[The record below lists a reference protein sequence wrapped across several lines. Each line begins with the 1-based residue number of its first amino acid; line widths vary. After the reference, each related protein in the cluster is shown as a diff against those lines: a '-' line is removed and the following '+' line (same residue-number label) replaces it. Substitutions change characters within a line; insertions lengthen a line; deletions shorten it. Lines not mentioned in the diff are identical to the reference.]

1 MTVAHSRLK
10 NGITVVSHHMPH
22 LESVA
27 LGLWVGAGVRSEAAE
42 EHGISHLLEHMAFKG
57 TGRRSARDIAEAIEA
72 VGGEMN
78 AETTV
83 DHTSY
88 YVRLLKDDLA
98 LGLDVLGD
106 IICDPLL
113 DADELAL
120 EQHVVLQE
128 IGAAYDV
135 AEDWVFDLFQQAA
148 FPDQSIGRSVMGTPQ
163 SVSAHTRDDL
173 QRFLGA
179 HYCGP
184 GMVLSGAGN
193 LEHDT
198 LVKLAER
205 HFDGLPASAAPAWEA
220 GSYQGGE
227 SLEARPV
234 QEAQILIGFAG
245 PSYTDPD
252 FAAAHLLS
260 SILGGGM
267 ASRLFQELRETRGLC
282 YSIYSFYWPFT
293 DTGLFGIQTATSE
306 EDIKELVP
314 VLLNELA
321 KMTDG
326 VTQAELQRAK
336 AQLKAGLLMTLE
348 SPIARAGQMA
358 RHILIHD
365 RLLQVEETLATIDA
379 VTADDLAALAAGSL
393 ASAPTLAAVGP
404 VDSLPRVGEIASQL
418 ADRGQSVSV

>member
-1 MTVAHSRLK
+1 MGVALTK
-10 NGITVVSHHMPH
+10 LANGITVVSHSMPH
-22 LESVA
+22 LESIA
-27 LGLWVGAGVRSEAAE
+27 LGLWVGAGARSETST

-57 TGRRSARDIAEAIEA
+57 TGRRSARDIAESIEA

-83 DHTSY
+83 DNTTY

-135 AEDWVFDLFQQAA
+135 AEDWVFELFQQAA
-148 FPDQSIGRSVMGTPQ
+148 YPGQAIGRSVIGTPD

-173 QRFLGA
+173 SRFLQR

-184 GMVLSGAGN
+184 GIVVAAAGG
-193 LEHDT
+193 LDHEE
-198 LVKLAER
+198 LVRLAETHLGR
-205 HFDGLPASAAPAWEA
+205 LPAASPPDWET
-220 GSYQGGE
+220 GRYQGGE
-227 SLEARPV
+227 STETRPV
-234 QEAQILIGFAG
+234 KEAQILLGFAG
-245 PSYTDPD
+245 PSYADST
-252 FAAAHLLS
+252 FTAAHLFS
-260 SILGGGM
+260 AILGGGM
-267 ASRLFQELRETRGLC
+267 ASRLFQELREERGLC
-282 YSIYSFYWPFT
+282 YSIYSFFWPFS
-293 DTGLFGIQTATSE
+293 DTGVFGIQAATSE

-314 VLLNELA
+314 VVLSELK

-326 VTQAELQRAK
+326 VTAAELQRAK
-336 AQLKAGLLMTLE
+336 AQLRAGLLMTLE

-358 RHILIHD
+358 RHVLIHG
-365 RLLQVEETLATIDA
+365 RVLSLEETLAKIDA
-379 VTADDLAALAAGSL
+379 VTTADLAELAAHTL

-404 VDSLPRVGEIASQL
+404 ITNLPSAEDIAARMVGQRQMAH
-418 ADRGQSVSV
+418 V